1 MRPDHFPEI
10 TTMRTNKSF
19 ILTAAAMLFALPAA
33 GQQGAPASD
42 TATTTTVVAKPA
54 PAAPESTTA
63 PKSLGWAS
71 PIELQN
77 FRPLDQRGINV
88 FETPKSDTLGYAG
101 FKLSWG
107 AAFTQQFQAL
117 DHSTTAGSRLVGG
130 VEQNRLTEIGAGFNN
145 AAANVYMGAQ
155 LAPGIR
161 VALTSYLSSR
171 HHNETWVKDGY
182 LLIDKSP
189 IDFLPLQVIMA
200 FTTVKVG
207 HFEVN
212 YGDAHFRRSDN
223 GNAIYNPFVGNLI
236 MDAFTTEIG
245 GEVLLR
251 AGPYLAMG
259 TITGGE
265 IRGNVTNPDKRSM
278 AFISKLGYD
287 KQLNKDL
294 RVRLTGSTFMQAKA
308 ISNTLYAGDRAGSR
322 YFWVL
327 ENDAPTTTE
336 SANFRSGMINPGFG
350 SKVKS
355 YMINPF
361 VKYQGLELFGTVEKA
376 SGRAATE
383 TTNRDVNQY
392 AGEVIYRFLKGE
404 KLFVAAKYN
413 TVNGELAG
421 VTSDWSVNRSQ
432 LAGGWFITPGLMLKG
447 EYVTQ
452 KYNDFPAL
460 DIRNGGKFHGFMVEG
475 VVAF

>member
-1 MRPDHFPEI
+1 MRSAH
-10 TTMRTNKSF
+10 SF
-19 ILTAAAMLFALPAA
+19 LLTAAAMLIAVPAQA
-33 GQQGAPASD
+33 QQTGSTPAD
-42 TATTTTVVAKPA
+42 TNTAAPA
-54 PAAPESTTA
+54 PAKPKPAAEVPETTTA
-63 PKSLGWAS
+63 PKSHGWAS
-71 PIELQN
+71 RIELQN
-77 FRPLDQRGINV
+77 FRPLDQRGINM
-88 FETPKSDTLGYAG
+88 FETPKADDTVEYAG

-107 AAFTQQFQAL
+107 AAFTQQMQAL
-117 DHSTTAGSRLVGG
+117 NHSTTAQSRVVNN
-130 VEQNRLTEIGAGFNN
+130 VEQNRLTKIGAGFNN
-145 AAANVYMGAQ
+145 ANANVYMGAQ

-171 HHNETWVKDGY
+171 RHNETWVKDGY

-189 IDFLPLQVIMA
+189 IDFLPLQVAMA

-212 YGDAHFRRSDN
+212 YGDAHYRRTDN
-223 GNAIYNPFVGNLI
+223 GNAIYNAFVGNLL

-245 GEVLLR
+245 GEVLVR

-265 IRGNVTNPDKRSM
+265 IRGNVRSPEKRSL

-294 RVRLTGSTFMQAKA
+294 RVRLTGSTFQQAKA
-308 ISNTLYAGDRAGSR
+308 VNNTLYSGDRAGSR
-322 YFWVL
+322 YYWVL

-336 SANFRSGMINPGFG
+336 SANPSSGMINPGFG

-361 VKYQGLELFGTVEKA
+361 VKYHGLELFGTLEKA
-376 SGRAATE
+376 SGRSGTE
-383 TTNRDVNQY
+383 AVNRDVNQY

-404 KLFVAAKYN
+404 QLYVAAKYN
-413 TVNGELAG
+413 KLSGDLAG
-421 VTSDWSVNRSQ
+421 AATDISVDRSQ
-432 LAGGWFITPGLMLKG
+432 LALGWFITPGLLLKG

-452 KYNDFPAL
+452 KYKDFPVL
-460 DIRNGGKFHGFMVEG
+460 DIRNGGKFNGFMVEG